1 MLQIWIKDEKN
12 KTKNIQ
18 WFDLFSNFVF
28 FYIYIRIILRNQ
40 NKPEIFKLSFKLC
53 ILAFLFIFSPPIPQ
67 IVLLEKAEKIR
78 KLKKEKTN
86 KTPKQTNKLF
96 LDINDFI
103 VYKS

>member
-1 MLQIWIKDEKN
+1 
-12 KTKNIQ
+12 
-18 WFDLFSNFVF
+18 VF

-40 NKPEIFKLSFKLC
+40 NKPEIFKLSSKLC
-53 ILAFLFIFSPPIPQ
+53 ILAFFVHLFTAYTPNCL
-67 IVLLEKAEKIR
+67 VR
-78 KLKKEKTN
+78 KSREDQKVLKKEKTN